1 MQDILPAQ
9 PTREINMNKI
19 NHSAQT
25 CDTVL
30 AGKLPAEDKNDRDA
44 KRVLIICD
52 HLSCPLREG
61 RVQFHS
67 HLVDVFSCCKETGA
81 ECHTI
86 HAFPEN
92 CPLLT
97 AEEALARLRKK

>member
-1 MQDILPAQ
+1 MKKIDSHAAAMTVQDA
-9 PTREINMNKI
+9 INR
-19 NHSAQT
+19 SAQT
-25 CDTVL
+25 CGTIL
-30 AGKLPAEDKNDRDA
+30 AGKLPAEDKSDRDA
-44 KRVLIICD
+44 ERIFIIKD

-61 RVQFHS
+61 RVQRHN
-67 HLVDVFSCCKETGA
+67 HHADVFSCCKETSF